1 MIRNNIAE
9 TILRSTALSAGL
21 LLMTVPPAMA
31 RDLAQ
36 AQHTCTVLGL
46 NPSEAPYAACVRSLD
61 PDTQSQGNETVASRN
76 LRAALWNQENIG
88 AR

>member
-1 MIRNNIAE
+1 MIRNNIAQ

-21 LLMTVPPAMA
+21 LLMTVPAAMA

-61 PDTQSQGNETVASRN
+61 LDPQSQGNETTASRN
-76 LRAALWNQENIG
+76 LRAALWNEENIG